1 MVSSIWQ
8 RCKESQ
14 IEIPIL
20 FVLTVSCT
28 FLMIL
33 DSLP

>member
-1 MVSSIWQ
+1 MVSSIGQ

-14 IEIPIL
+14 IEIPSL
-20 FVLTVSCT
+20 FVLTVSFT